1 MFPTKFLLFLFQ
13 LKLLTGGCGCEVR
26 KQGFSHGNKHFSVK
40 KLSKLPNIVNES
52 SGIVMSSNH
61 FLTGFQ
67 DFQDSVFVSSRR
79 GSNHFLTG
87 FQDFQ
92 NSVFV
97 SSRRGSN
104 HFLTGFQD
112 FQDSVFVSSR
122 RGSNHFLT
130 GFQDF
135 QDSVF
140 VSSRRGSNHFLTG
153 FQDSVFVGSRRGSN
167 HFLTG
172 FQDFQDSVF
181 VGSRRDSNHFLTGF
195 KDFQDSV
202 FVSSR
207 RGSNHFLT
215 GFQDFQD
222 SVFVSSRR
230 DSVTFWTH
238 NDSGGKPEI
247 YEIDLAGNLHNTL
260 PIPNTQNIDWEDITK
275 DNAGNLYIAD
285 IGNNTNTR
293 RNLTIY
299 KVAPL
304 PPYSVEK
311 INFHYADQSQF
322 PPKPEEMNFDS
333 ESLFWANDSLYF
345 FSKNRGKKLVSIYTI
360 PAKAGEYAVIP
371 KAQISIKGMVTGAAI
386 SPSGTEFALL
396 VYGKVLFFEVN
407 QGNINFSKPK
417 YCMKFAHKQTEAIT
431 YLSEDKLLITNEQ
444 GQIFLLGMR
453 RF

>member
-26 KQGFSHGNKHFSVK
+26 KQGFSYGNKHFSVK
-40 KLSKLPNIVNES
+40 KLSKLPKIVNES
-52 SGIVMSSNH
+52 SGIVMSTNH

-67 DFQDSVFVSSRR
+67 DFQDSVFVGSQKKSS
-79 GSNHFLTG
+79 HFLTG
-87 FQDFQ
+87 FQD
-92 NSVFV
+92 
-97 SSRRGSN
+97 
-104 HFLTGFQD
+104 
-112 FQDSVFVSSR
+112 
-122 RGSNHFLT
+122 
-130 GFQDF
+130 
-135 QDSVF
+135 
-140 VSSRRGSNHFLTG
+140 

-172 FQDFQDSVF
+172 FQDFQDSI
-181 VGSRRDSNHFLTGF
+181 
-195 KDFQDSV
+195 

-215 GFQDFQD
+215 GFQD

-247 YEIDLAGNLHNTL
+247 YEIDLVGNLRNTL
-260 PIPNTQNIDWEDITK
+260 PLPNTQNIDWEDITK

-285 IGNNTNTR
+285 IGNNANTR

-299 KVAPL
+299 KVASL

-396 VYGKVLFFEVN
+396 TYGKVLFFEVN

-417 YCMKFAHKQTEAIT
+417 YCIKFAHKQTEAIT
-431 YLSEDKLLITNEQ
+431 YISEDKLLITNEQ
-444 GQIFLLGMR
+444 GQVFLLGMK